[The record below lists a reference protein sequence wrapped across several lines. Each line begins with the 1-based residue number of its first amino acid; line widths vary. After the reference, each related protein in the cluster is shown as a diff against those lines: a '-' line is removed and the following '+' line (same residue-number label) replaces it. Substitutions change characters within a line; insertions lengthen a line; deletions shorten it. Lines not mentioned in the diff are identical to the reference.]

1 MSNNSSSGSG
11 PTKISTFILAAIYV
25 TIVLAVVAIAVGVI
39 TLNENTEVSI
49 QEGIVL
55 IIIGFIA
62 MGLAGYIMF
71 QSRKRVAGLKI
82 VAPPILT
89 AIDCKHCNEK
99 VTREFKRGDYVFKE
113 NEKCP
118 KCETPGMI
126 VAIYREVKEKEKP
139 IKV

>member
-1 MSNNSSSGSG
+1 MSNKSSSGSG

-25 TIVLAVVAIAVGVI
+25 TIILAVVAIAVGAF
-39 TLNENTEVSI
+39 TLNENTEVSL

-71 QSRKRVAGLKI
+71 QSRKRVASLKI
-82 VAPPILT
+82 VTPPILT
-89 AIDCKHCNEK
+89 TIDCRSCGQKQ
-99 VTREFKRGDYVFKE
+99 TREFQRGDYVYKE
-113 NEKCP
+113 QEKCP
-118 KCETPGMI
+118 KCDGRGMI

>member
-1 MSNNSSSGSG
+1 MSNKSSSGSG

-25 TIVLAVVAIAVGVI
+25 TIILAVVAIAVGAF

-49 QEGIVL
+49 QEGAILIV
-55 IIIGFIA
+55 IGFIA

-71 QSRKRVAGLKI
+71 QSRKRVASLKI
-82 VAPPILT
+82 EAPPILT
-89 AIDCKHCNEK
+89 AIECVHCNEK

-113 NEKCP
+113 GEKCP
-118 KCETPGMI
+118 KCSSLGMI